1 MRAVIFGTGGLGAYL
16 GGLLARAG
24 RDVTFIARGS
34 NLDALRRRGLTFK
47 TLPPAEVQL
56 DVRATDDPV
65 KVGVVDLV
73 WCCVKA
79 YDLDVAARQ
88 MAPLV
93 GPQTLILPIQNGV
106 DAADRIAAQAGTDR
120 VLGGLCLGGATL
132 EAPGVVAQKTTR
144 VRILIGEL
152 DGAISPRVDALV
164 RELSSAGIDA
174 EASPNIR
181 VQLWDKF
188 VGMCGTHSL
197 TALMRVPVSA
207 LFGDPETNALV
218 RGLMEEAEQVARA
231 GGIPLPEGTA
241 HRAFESY
248 RKRAA
253 ADPSAYASIYY
264 DLVAGRRLEVEH
276 TNGAIVRLGRRA
288 GIATPLNFAV
298 YAALRPWVDGR
309 PDAAVPPHEG

>member
-1 MRAVIFGTGGLGAYL
+1 MRVAIFGTGGLGAFF
-16 GGLLARAG
+16 GGFLARAG

-34 NLDALRRRGLTFK
+34 NLDALCRRGLTLK
-47 TLPPAEVQL
+47 TLPPAEIQL
-56 DVRATDDPV
+56 DVRATDDPT
-65 KVGVVDLV
+65 KLGVVDLV

-79 YDLDVAARQ
+79 YDLEVAARE

-106 DAADRIAAQAGTDR
+106 DAAERIAAQIGADR

-144 VRILIGEL
+144 VRLLIGEL
-152 DGAISPRVDALV
+152 NGDISPRIDALG

-174 EASPNIR
+174 EVSSGIR
-181 VQLWDKF
+181 VALWDKF

-197 TALMRVPVSA
+197 TALMRLPVST
-207 LFGDPETNALV
+207 LFADPEASALV

-231 GGIPLPEGTA
+231 TGVVLPEDTA
-241 HRAFESY
+241 RQAFESY

-276 TNGAIVRLGRRA
+276 TNGAVVRLGQRG

-309 PDAAVPPHEG
+309 PPTAALPHP

>member
-1 MRAVIFGTGGLGAYL
+1 MRAVIFGTGGLGAFF
-16 GGLLARAG
+16 GGLLAHAG
-24 RDVTFIARGS
+24 RDVTFIARGG
-34 NLDALRRRGLTFK
+34 NLDALCRRGLTLK
-47 TLPPAEVQL
+47 TLPPAEIQL
-56 DVRATDDPV
+56 DVRATDDPA

-73 WCCVKA
+73 CCCVKA
-79 YDLDVAARQ
+79 YDLEVASRQ

-93 GPQTLILPIQNGV
+93 GPQTLVVPIQNGV
-106 DAADRIAAQAGTDR
+106 DAAERIGAEVGAEH

-144 VRILIGEL
+144 VRLLIGEL
-152 DGAISPRVDALV
+152 DGSITPRIDALG
-164 RELSSAGIDA
+164 RELSAAGLDT
-174 EASPNIR
+174 EVSSDIR
-181 VQLWDKF
+181 VALWEKF

-197 TALMRVPVSA
+197 TALMRLPVSA
-207 LFGDPETNALV
+207 LFADPETSALV

-231 GGIPLPEGTA
+231 TGVVLPENTA
-241 HRAFESY
+241 RQAFESY

-276 TNGAIVRLGRRA
+276 TNGAIVRLGRRVGA
-288 GIATPLNFAV
+288 PIPLNFVV

-309 PDAAVPPHEG
+309 RTAAAVPAP